1 MAAKVKDSGDALE
14 DDFQASDTE
23 YLSDGQDGGEQFD
36 ASDDEND
43 SANAGSKRKAGS
55 SAAPEAPKKKKQ
67 SKVLIYLQTHGYQKT
82 SATNVKSNTYGCGK
96 PASRTIVHVKLKS
109 YPSFLLYA
117 L

>member
-14 DDFQASDTE
+14 DDFQVSDTE

-36 ASDDEND
+36 ASDDENN

-67 SKVLIYLQTHGYQKT
+67 NKVLITYN
-82 SATNVKSNTYGCGK
+82 AWISNFGL
-96 PASRTIVHVKLKS
+96 RL
-109 YPSFLLYA
+109 
-117 L
+117 